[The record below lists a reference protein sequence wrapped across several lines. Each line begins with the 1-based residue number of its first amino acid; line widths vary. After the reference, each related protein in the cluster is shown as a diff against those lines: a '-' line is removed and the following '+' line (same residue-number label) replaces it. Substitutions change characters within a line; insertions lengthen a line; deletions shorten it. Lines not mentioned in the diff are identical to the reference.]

1 MAAAMAAAA
10 VGTRARV
17 PAMGP
22 AALAQA
28 VVQALLDEVR
38 LSPKPGL
45 VDRRGSGAHTDVDL
59 DLMCRS
65 ALVLGPSFE
74 AMAVAALS
82 AGACTPTLREILGRL
97 GRDAEAVMMAATGGI
112 NTHRGA
118 IWALG
123 LLVAA
128 AALVGVGPAGS
139 GDASEIAATA
149 GAIARCPDRFAPSA
163 TGNKGEHACR
173 IYRVGGARG
182 QAFAGFPQV
191 VGAGLPALRSS
202 RMRGDPEPSAQ
213 LNALLA
219 IVSTLDDTCVLARA
233 GPLALRR
240 MQRGAAAVLAAGGV
254 ATLPGRRALRALDGW
269 AMAMR
274 LSPGGAADLLAATL
288 FLDRLDEGDRSGP
301 AARPGPPTGRPLP
314 ATAAGGP
321 HRHRR

>member
-1 MAAAMAAAA
+1 MA
-10 VGTRARV
+10 
-17 PAMGP
+17 
-22 AALAQA
+22 AALAQG

-45 VDRRGSGAHTDVDL
+45 VDRRGRGAHADVDL

-65 ALVLGPSFE
+65 AFVLGPSFE
-74 AMAVAALS
+74 AMAVAAVS
-82 AGACTPTLREILGRL
+82 AGACTPTLREILGGL
-97 GRDAEAVMMAATGGI
+97 GRDAEATMMAATGGV

-128 AALVGVGPAGS
+128 AALVAVGPGAGNL
-139 GDASEIAATA
+139 DASAIAATA

-173 IYRVGGARG
+173 RYRVGGARG

-202 RMRGDPEPSAQ
+202 RIRGDPESTAR
-213 LNALLA
+213 LNALMA
-219 IVSTLDDTCVLARA
+219 ILGTLDDTCVLARA

-240 MQRGAAAVLAAGGV
+240 MQRGATGVLAAGGA
-254 ATLPGRRALRALDGW
+254 ATLAGRRRLRDLDHWAL
-269 AMAMR
+269 AMGV
-274 LSPGGAADLLAATL
+274 SPGGAADLLAATL
-288 FLDRLDEGDRSGP
+288 FLDWLDESAGSGG
-301 AARPGPPTGRPLP
+301 AARAGPVAGTPFVV
-314 ATAAGGP
+314 AEAGGP
-321 HRHRR
+321 HRYRR